1 MSKLADFISP
11 VYVTPSRVKLKSPV
25 GLVFKE
31 EEAAIDIENLP
42 FGYIFLGKSISKS
55 SGPKSFF
62 PRISSLF
69 TLLSADNILVSLFSK
84 LTDSSMD
91 NTSISLFTILAD
103 SSTDNTSVVLAS
115 AAPADE
121 TKTNKIMSIDKTT
134 NKYLLDFIIYP
145 RL

>member
-1 MSKLADFISP
+1 ML
-11 VYVTPSRVKLKSPV
+11 V
-25 GLVFKE
+25 GIVL
-31 EEAAIDIENLP
+31 NL
-42 FGYIFLGKSISKS
+42 ISKS
-55 SGPKSFF
+55 PGSKSF

-91 NTSISLFTILAD
+91 NTSISLFTILDD

-134 NKYLLDFIIYP
+134 SIYFLDFIIYP
-145 RL
+145 SIIKFIRQKK